1 MENLNFVHV
10 RASTPT
16 SPQAHIISMNQ
27 TFILTGPIPENTDN
41 TAIAATI
48 TIIILFFIKKTPVS
62 FSHILNLSAF
72 LRAFAPLR

>member
-10 RASTPT
+10 RARIAT

-41 TAIAATI
+41 TAIAETMTI
-48 TIIILFFIKKTPVS
+48 TMLFIIQNSCLS
-62 FSHILNLSAF
+62 F
-72 LRAFAPLR
+72 